1 MSSRNSYNQHP
12 KKINCFFLDQYFK
25 TLIWKCTNDYAK
37 GIEMYN
43 FGKYQKRVPFLFVV
57 GINVLSLVQDYT
69 KGNQVRLVLHISE
82 NKIAYY

>member
-1 MSSRNSYNQHP
+1 
-12 KKINCFFLDQYFK
+12 
-25 TLIWKCTNDYAK
+25 
-37 GIEMYN
+37 MYN